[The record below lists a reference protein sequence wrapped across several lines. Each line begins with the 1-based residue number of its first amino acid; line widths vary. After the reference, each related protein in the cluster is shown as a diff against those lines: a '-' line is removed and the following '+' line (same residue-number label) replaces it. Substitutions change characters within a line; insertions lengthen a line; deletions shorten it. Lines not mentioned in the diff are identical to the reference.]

1 MTGCLLSSIIIEY
14 QIILALK
21 SIQALKRT
29 SNKYFLVWE
38 GVNSMIVITSNKISE
53 ERIQEIVAHIE
64 KHGVKAHIS
73 KGEDRTVIGIIGK
86 ADPQLAEHLRQMSGV
101 EQVVKISK
109 SYKLA
114 SRDFHPENTVINIGD
129 VAIGGDQL
137 VIMGGPCAVENVAQ
151 INEIARLVKLSGGQ
165 VLRGGAFKPRTGPY
179 SFQGVGV
186 EGLEMMAEAGKKH
199 GLLTITEVMTP
210 EYVDVC
216 AQYADIL
223 QVGTRNMQN
232 FDLLRK
238 LGTIQTPVML
248 KRGLSSTYDEFLNA
262 AEYILAGGNP
272 NVMLCERGIRT
283 FETYTR
289 NTLDLTAIP
298 VLHQLSHLP
307 VISDPSHG
315 TGRRELVETM
325 CKASVAAGA
334 NGLIVEMHTDPDN
347 SMTGDGVQSLF
358 PDQFANLLVDL
369 EKLAPFFGKTFNT
382 KKGLVAAGSWIK

>member
-1 MTGCLLSSIIIEY
+1 
-14 QIILALK
+14 
-21 SIQALKRT
+21 
-29 SNKYFLVWE
+29 
-38 GVNSMIVITSNKISE
+38 MIVVMSNQVSD
-53 ERIQEIVAHIE
+53 ERINQVVSFIE
-64 KHGVKAHIS
+64 SHQVRAQVS
-73 KGEDRTVIGIIGK
+73 KGDNRTVIGIIGK
-86 ADPQLAEHLRQMSGV
+86 VDPILADQLRQLQGV

-114 SRDFHPENTVINIGD
+114 SRDFHPADTIIRIKD
-129 VAIGGDQL
+129 VEIGGKEL
-137 VIMGGPCAVENVAQ
+137 IIMGGPCAVENAEQ
-151 INEIARLVKLSGGQ
+151 IDEIARLVKAAGGQ

-186 EGLEMMAEAGKKH
+186 EGLVMMAEAGKKH

-210 EYVDVC
+210 EYVDIC
-216 AQYADIL
+216 AEYADIL

-238 LGTIQTPVML
+238 LGTIQTPVLL
-248 KRGLSSTYDEFLNA
+248 KRGFSATYDEWLNA

-289 NTLDLTAIP
+289 NTLDLSAIP
-298 VLHQLSHLP
+298 VLKQLSHLP

-315 TGRRELVETM
+315 TGRRELVEPMT
-325 CKASVAAGA
+325 KASVAAGA
-334 NGLIVEMHTDPDN
+334 DGLIIEMHTDPDN

-358 PDQFANLLVDL
+358 PEQFANLLADL
-369 EKLAPFFGKTFNT
+369 EKLAPIIGKTFKA
-382 KKGLVAAGSWIK
+382 KKNVGV

>member
-1 MTGCLLSSIIIEY
+1 
-14 QIILALK
+14 
-21 SIQALKRT
+21 
-29 SNKYFLVWE
+29 
-38 GVNSMIVITSNKISE
+38 MIVITHSNIAE
-53 ERIQEIVAHIE
+53 ERISEIVAHIE
-64 KHGVKAHIS
+64 RAGVQAHVS
-73 KGEDRTVIGIIGK
+73 RGTDRTVIGIIGK
-86 ADPQLAEHLRQMSGV
+86 AEPTLAEHLRQMKGV
-101 EQVVKISK
+101 ENVIKISK

-114 SRDFHPENTVINIGD
+114 SRDFHPDDTVIDIKG
-129 VAIGGDQL
+129 VKIGGSNL
-137 VIMGGPCAVENVAQ
+137 VIMGGPCAVETPEQ
-151 INEIARLVKLSGGQ
+151 IDEIARLVKAAGGQ

-186 EGLEMMAEAGKKH
+186 EGLVMMAEAGKKH

-216 AQYADIL
+216 AEYADIL

-238 LGTIQTPVML
+238 LGTIQTPVLL
-248 KRGLSSTYDEFLNA
+248 KRGFSSTYDEFLNA

-289 NTLDLTAIP
+289 NTLDLSAIP
-298 VLHQLSHLP
+298 VLQSLSHLP

-315 TGRRELVETM
+315 TGRRELVEPM
-325 CKASVAAGA
+325 SKASVAAGA

-358 PDQFANLLVDL
+358 PDQFANLLKDL
-369 EKLAPFFGKTFNT
+369 EKLAPIVGKQFDTPKAPAEAF
-382 KKGLVAAGSWIK
+382 KEWKI

>member
-1 MTGCLLSSIIIEY
+1 MIVV
-14 QIILALK
+14 
-21 SIQALKRT
+21 T
-29 SNKYFLVWE
+29 SNKVA
-38 GVNSMIVITSNKISE
+38 E
-53 ERIQEIVAHIE
+53 ERIAEIVHVIE
-64 KHGVKAHIS
+64 KHGMQAHIS
-73 KGEDRTVIGIIGK
+73 KGEDRTIIGIIGK
-86 ADPQLAEHLRQMSGV
+86 ADPVLAEHLRQMSGV

-114 SRDFHPENTVINIGD
+114 SRDFHPANTVIKIKD
-129 VAIGGDQL
+129 VEIGGDEL
-137 VIMGGPCAVENVAQ
+137 VVMGGPCAVETPEQ
-151 INEIARLVKLSGGQ
+151 IDEIARLVKAAGGQ

-186 EGLEMMAEAGKKH
+186 EGLIMMAEAGKKH

-216 AQYADIL
+216 CEYADIL

-238 LGTIQTPVML
+238 LGTVKTPVLL
-248 KRGLSSTYDEFLNA
+248 KRGFSSTYDEFLNA
-262 AEYILAGGNP
+262 AEYILAGGNS

-289 NTLDLTAIP
+289 NTLDLAAIP
-298 VLHQLSHLP
+298 VLKQLSHLP

-315 TGRRELVETM
+315 TGRRELVVPMT
-325 CKASVAAGA
+325 KASVAAGA
-334 NGLIVEMHTDPDN
+334 DGLIIEMHTDPDN

-358 PDQFANLLVDL
+358 PEQFAKLLVDL
-369 EKLAPFFGKTFNT
+369 EKLSPLLGKTFNT
-382 KKGLVAAGSWIK
+382 KKEAVFA

>member
-1 MTGCLLSSIIIEY
+1 
-14 QIILALK
+14 
-21 SIQALKRT
+21 
-29 SNKYFLVWE
+29 
-38 GVNSMIVITSNKISE
+38 MIVITKTNIEDRRIEEIS
-53 ERIQEIVAHIE
+53 AFIE
-64 KHGVKAHIS
+64 KNGVSAHIS
-73 KGEDRTVIGIIGK
+73 RGTDRTVIGIIGS
-86 ADPQLAEHLRQMSGV
+86 ADSKLAEQLRAMKDV
-101 EQVVKISK
+101 ENVIKISK

-114 SRDFHPENTVINIGD
+114 SRDFHPDDTIIDIKGVK
-129 VAIGGDQL
+129 IGGSNL
-137 VIMGGPCAVENVAQ
+137 VIMGGPCAVESPEQ
-151 INEIARLVKLSGGQ
+151 IDEIARLVKAAGGQ

-186 EGLEMMAEAGKKH
+186 EGLAMMAEAGKKH

-216 AQYADIL
+216 AEYADIL

-238 LGTIQTPVML
+238 LGTIQTPVLL
-248 KRGLSSTYDEFLNA
+248 KRGFSSTYDEFLNA

-298 VLHQLSHLP
+298 VLQSLSHLP

-315 TGRRELVETM
+315 TGRRELVEPM

-358 PDQFANLLVDL
+358 PDQFANLLKEL
-369 EKLAPFFGKTFNT
+369 EQLAPIVGKQFDTPKAPAEAFKEW
-382 KKGLVAAGSWIK
+382 KKL

>member
-1 MTGCLLSSIIIEY
+1 MIAILSHS
-14 QIILALK
+14 A
-21 SIQALKRT
+21 
-29 SNKYFLVWE
+29 
-38 GVNSMIVITSNKISE
+38 SE
-53 ERIQEIVAHIE
+53 ERLQEIIRHIE
-64 KHGVKAHIS
+64 KHGVQAHVSRGI
-73 KGEDRTVIGIIGK
+73 DRTVVGIIGK
-86 ADPQLAEHLRQMSGV
+86 ADPTLAEQLRQMSGV
-101 EQVVKISK
+101 ENVIKISK

-114 SRDFHPENTVINIGD
+114 SREFHPDNTVIDIKG
-129 VAIGGDQL
+129 VKIGGDEV
-137 VIMGGPCAVENVAQ
+137 VIMGGPCAVESPEQ
-151 INEIARLVKLSGGQ
+151 IDEIARLVKAAGGQ

-179 SFQGVGV
+179 SFQGIGV

-210 EYVDVC
+210 EYVDIC
-216 AQYADIL
+216 ARYADIL

-238 LGTIQTPVML
+238 LGTIDTPVML
-248 KRGLSSTYDEFLNA
+248 KRGFSATYDELLNA
-262 AEYILAGGNP
+262 SEYILAGGNP

-283 FETYTR
+283 FESYTR

-325 CKASVAAGA
+325 SLASVAAGA
-334 NGLIVEMHTDPDN
+334 DGLIVEMHTDPDN

-358 PDQFANLLVDL
+358 PGQFAKLLQDI
-369 EKLAPFFGKTFNT
+369 EKLAPIVGRSFNT
-382 KKGLVAAGSWIK
+382 EKETFPASMK

>member
-1 MTGCLLSSIIIEY
+1 
-14 QIILALK
+14 
-21 SIQALKRT
+21 
-29 SNKYFLVWE
+29 
-38 GVNSMIVITSNKISE
+38 MIAITSNKTSE
-53 ERIQEIVAHIE
+53 ARVNEIVKVIE
-64 KHGVKAHIS
+64 QAGAQAHIS
-73 KGEDRTVIGIIGK
+73 RGVDRTVIGIIGQFEPK
-86 ADPQLAEHLRQMSGV
+86 LAEHLRQMKDV
-101 EQVVKISK
+101 ENVIKISK

-114 SRDFHPENTVINIGD
+114 SRDFHPDDTIIEIKGVK
-129 VAIGGDQL
+129 IGGNNL
-137 VIMGGPCAVENVAQ
+137 TIMGGPCAVESPEQ
-151 INEIARLVKLSGGQ
+151 IDEIARLVKLAGGQ

-179 SFQGVGV
+179 SFQGIGV
-186 EGLEMMAEAGKKH
+186 EGLVMMAEAGKKH

-210 EYVDVC
+210 DTVDIC
-216 AQYADIL
+216 AEYADIL

-238 LGTIQTPVML
+238 LGECNTPVLL
-248 KRGLSSTYDEFLNA
+248 KRGFSATYDEFLNA

-298 VLHQLSHLP
+298 VLQQLSHLP

-325 CKASVAAGA
+325 SKASVAAGA
-334 NGLIVEMHTDPDN
+334 NGLIIEMHTDPDN

-358 PDQFANLLVDL
+358 PDQFANLLKDL
-369 EKLAPFFGKTFNT
+369 EKLGALMGKTFDT
-382 KKGLVAAGSWIK
+382 AKAPAEAFESWKVV

>member
-1 MTGCLLSSIIIEY
+1 
-14 QIILALK
+14 
-21 SIQALKRT
+21 
-29 SNKYFLVWE
+29 
-38 GVNSMIVITSNKISE
+38 MIVITSNTIGDN
-53 ERIQEIVAHIE
+53 RVQELVQFIE
-64 KHGVKAHIS
+64 KQGAEAHVS
-73 KGEDRTVIGIIGK
+73 RGEGRTVIGIIGQVGSK
-86 ADPQLAEHLRQMSGV
+86 LADQLRQMKGV

-109 SYKLA
+109 SYKMA
-114 SRDFHPENTVINIGD
+114 SREFHPADTIIRIKGVEIGSEN
-129 VAIGGDQL
+129 L
-137 VIMGGPCAVENVAQ
+137 VVMGGPCAVETPEQ
-151 INEIARLVKLSGGQ
+151 IDEIARLVKAAGGQ

-186 EGLEMMAEAGKKH
+186 EGLEMMAEAGRKH

-210 EYVDVC
+210 EYVDIC
-216 AQYADIL
+216 AEHADIL

-238 LGTIQTPVML
+238 LGTIQTPVLL
-248 KRGLSSTYDEFLNA
+248 KRGFSATYDEFLNA

-289 NTLDLTAIP
+289 NTLDLAAIP
-298 VLHQLSHLP
+298 VLQSLSHLP

-315 TGRRELVETM
+315 TGRRELVEPM
-325 CKASVAAGA
+325 AKASVAAGA
-334 NGLIVEMHTDPDN
+334 NGLIIEMHTDPDN

-369 EKLAPFFGKTFNT
+369 EKLAPICGKKFDTP
-382 KKGLVAAGSWIK
+382 KQPVMA

>member
-1 MTGCLLSSIIIEY
+1 
-14 QIILALK
+14 
-21 SIQALKRT
+21 
-29 SNKYFLVWE
+29 
-38 GVNSMIVITSNKISE
+38 MIVITSNKTSE
-53 ERIQEIVAHIE
+53 ERIQEIVQYIE
-64 KHGVKAHIS
+64 KQGVQAHVS
-73 KGEDRTVIGIIGK
+73 KGEDRTVIGIIGQ
-86 ADPQLAEHLRQMSGV
+86 ADPKLAEHLRQMSGV

-114 SRDFHPENTVINIGD
+114 SRDFHPSDTVINIKG
-129 VAIGGDQL
+129 VEIGGEQL
-137 VIMGGPCAVENVAQ
+137 VVMGGPCAVESPEQ
-151 INEIARLVKLSGGQ
+151 IDEIARLVKAAGGQ

-186 EGLEMMAEAGKKH
+186 EGLVMMAEAGKKH

-216 AQYADIL
+216 AEYADIL

-238 LGTIQTPVML
+238 LGTIQTPVLL
-248 KRGLSSTYDEFLNA
+248 KRGFSSTYDEFLNA

-289 NTLDLTAIP
+289 NTLDLSAIP
-298 VLHQLSHLP
+298 VLKQLSHLP

-315 TGRRELVETM
+315 TGRRELVVPMT
-325 CKASVAAGA
+325 KASVAAGA
-334 NGLIVEMHTDPDN
+334 DGLIIEMHTDPDN

-358 PDQFANLLVDL
+358 PEQFAELLVDL
-369 EKLAPFFGKTFNT
+369 EKLAPLLGKKFDT
-382 KKGLVAAGSWIK
+382 KKEAIFA

>member
-1 MTGCLLSSIIIEY
+1 
-14 QIILALK
+14 
-21 SIQALKRT
+21 
-29 SNKYFLVWE
+29 
-38 GVNSMIVITSNKISE
+38 MIVIISNKTSE
-53 ERIQEIVAHIE
+53 ERISEIVVQIE
-64 KHGVKAHIS
+64 KHDVQAHVSRGV
-73 KGEDRTVIGIIGK
+73 DRTVIGIIGK
-86 ADPQLAEHLRQMSGV
+86 ADPKLSEQIQQLSGV

-114 SRDFHPENTVINIGD
+114 SRDFHPSDTVIKIKD
-129 VAIGGDQL
+129 VEIGGEQL
-137 VIMGGPCAVENVAQ
+137 VIMGGPCAVETAEQ
-151 INEIARLVKLSGGQ
+151 IDEIARLVKAAGAQ

-186 EGLEMMAEAGKKH
+186 EGLVMMAEAGKKH

-216 AQYADIL
+216 AEYADIL
-223 QVGTRNMQN
+223 QIGTRNMQN

-238 LGTIQTPVML
+238 LGTIKTPVLL
-248 KRGLSSTYDEFLNA
+248 KRGFSSTYDEFLNA

-283 FETYTR
+283 FESYTR
-289 NTLDLTAIP
+289 NTLDLAAIP
-298 VLHQLSHLP
+298 ALQTLSHLP

-315 TGRRELVETM
+315 TGRRELVEPM

-358 PDQFANLLVDL
+358 PEQFAKLMVDL
-369 EKLAPFFGKTFNT
+369 EKLAPLCGKRFDT
-382 KKGLVAAGSWIK
+382 IKEPFQA

>member
-1 MTGCLLSSIIIEY
+1 
-14 QIILALK
+14 
-21 SIQALKRT
+21 
-29 SNKYFLVWE
+29 
-38 GVNSMIVITSNKISE
+38 MIAITSNKTSD
-53 ERIQEIVAHIE
+53 ERIQEIVQFIE
-64 KHGVKAHIS
+64 KQGVQAHVS
-73 KGEDRTVIGIIGK
+73 KGEDRTVIGIIGQ
-86 ADPQLAEHLRQMSGV
+86 ADPKLAEQLRQMSGV

-114 SRDFHPENTVINIGD
+114 SRDFHPADTVINIKG
-129 VAIGGDQL
+129 VEIGGEQL
-137 VIMGGPCAVENVAQ
+137 VVMGGPCAVETPEQ
-151 INEIARLVKLSGGQ
+151 IDEIARLVKAAGGQ

-186 EGLEMMAEAGKKH
+186 EGLIMMAEAGKKH

-238 LGTIQTPVML
+238 LGTIQTPVLL
-248 KRGLSSTYDEFLNA
+248 KRGFSSTYDEFLNA

-289 NTLDLTAIP
+289 NTLDLSAIP
-298 VLHQLSHLP
+298 VLKQLSHLP

-315 TGRRELVETM
+315 TGRRELVVPMT
-325 CKASVAAGA
+325 KASVAAGA
-334 NGLIVEMHTDPDN
+334 DGLIIEMHTDPDN

-369 EKLAPFFGKTFNT
+369 EKLAPLLGKKFDT
-382 KKGLVAAGSWIK
+382 KKEAILA

>member
-1 MTGCLLSSIIIEY
+1 
-14 QIILALK
+14 
-21 SIQALKRT
+21 
-29 SNKYFLVWE
+29 
-38 GVNSMIVITSNKISE
+38 MIVITSNKTSE
-53 ERIQEIVAHIE
+53 ERIQEIVQTIE
-64 KHGVKAHIS
+64 KNGVQAHVS

-86 ADPQLAEHLRQMSGV
+86 ADPKLAEQLRQMTGV

-114 SRDFHPENTVINIGD
+114 SREFHPSDTVIKIKG
-129 VAIGGDQL
+129 VEIGGEQL
-137 VIMGGPCAVENVAQ
+137 VVMGGPCAVENAGQ
-151 INEIARLVKLSGGQ
+151 IDEIARIVKAAGGQ

-186 EGLEMMAEAGKKH
+186 EGLEMMAEAGRKH

-210 EYVDVC
+210 EYVDIC
-216 AQYADIL
+216 AEHADIL

-238 LGTIQTPVML
+238 LGTIQTPVLL
-248 KRGLSSTYDEFLNA
+248 KRGFSATYDEFLNA

-289 NTLDLTAIP
+289 NTLDLSAIP
-298 VLHQLSHLP
+298 VLKQLSHLP

-315 TGRRELVETM
+315 TGRRELVEPMT
-325 CKASVAAGA
+325 KASVAAGA
-334 NGLIVEMHTDPDN
+334 DGLIIEMHTDPDN

-358 PDQFANLLVDL
+358 PDQFAKLLGHL
-369 EKLAPFFGKTFNT
+369 EKLAPLCGKRFDTA
-382 KKGLVAAGSWIK
+382 KEPILSK

>member
-1 MTGCLLSSIIIEY
+1 
-14 QIILALK
+14 
-21 SIQALKRT
+21 
-29 SNKYFLVWE
+29 
-38 GVNSMIVITSNKISE
+38 MIVITKASIPDERISE
-53 ERIQEIVAHIE
+53 IVEYIE
-64 KHGVKAHIS
+64 KSGVQAHVS
-73 KGEDRTVIGIIGK
+73 RGTDRVVIGIIGK
-86 ADPQLAEHLRQMSGV
+86 AEPTLSEHLRQMSGV
-101 EQVVKISK
+101 ENVIKISK

-114 SRDFHPENTVINIGD
+114 SRDFHPEDTVIDIKG
-129 VAIGGDQL
+129 VKIGGNNL
-137 VIMGGPCAVENVAQ
+137 VVMGGPCAVETPEQ
-151 INEIARLVKLSGGQ
+151 IDEIARLVKAAGGQ

-186 EGLEMMAEAGKKH
+186 EGLIMMAEAGRKH

-216 AQYADIL
+216 AEHADIL

-238 LGTIQTPVML
+238 LGTIKTPVLL
-248 KRGLSSTYDEFLNA
+248 KRGFSSTYDEFLNA

-283 FETYTR
+283 FEQYTR
-289 NTLDLTAIP
+289 NTLDLSAIP
-298 VLHQLSHLP
+298 VLQQLSHLP

-315 TGRRELVETM
+315 TGRRELVEPM
-325 CKASVAAGA
+325 SKASVAAGA

-358 PDQFANLLVDL
+358 PDQFAALLKDL
-369 EKLAPFFGKTFNT
+369 EKLAAIVGKQFDTEKAPADAFIEW
-382 KKGLVAAGSWIK
+382 KK

>member
-1 MTGCLLSSIIIEY
+1 MI
-14 QIILALK
+14 AV
-21 SIQALKRT
+21 T
-29 SNKYFLVWE
+29 SNQ
-38 GVNSMIVITSNKISE
+38 ITD
-53 ERIQEIVAHIE
+53 ERIAEIVHVIE
-64 KHGVKAHIS
+64 KYGVQAHVS
-73 KGEDRTVIGIIGK
+73 RGTDRTVIGIIGK
-86 ADPQLAEHLRQMSGV
+86 ADPKLAEQLRQMSGIENV
-101 EQVVKISK
+101 IKISK

-114 SRDFHPENTVINIGD
+114 SRDFHPDNTVIKIKD
-129 VAIGGDQL
+129 VEIGGGEL
-137 VIMGGPCAVENVAQ
+137 VVMGGPCAVESPQQ
-151 INEIARLVKLSGGQ
+151 IDEIARLVKAAGGQ

-179 SFQGVGV
+179 SFQGIGV
-186 EGLEMMAEAGKKH
+186 EGLEMMAEAGRKH

-210 EYVDVC
+210 EYVDIC
-216 AQYADIL
+216 AEHADIL

-238 LGTIQTPVML
+238 LGTIQKPVLL
-248 KRGLSSTYDEFLNA
+248 KRGFSATYDEFLNA

-289 NTLDLTAIP
+289 NTLDLAAIP

-325 CKASVAAGA
+325 SKASVAAGA
-334 NGLIVEMHTDPDN
+334 DGLIIEMHTDPDN

-358 PDQFANLLVDL
+358 PDQFARLLQDL
-369 EKLAPFFGKTFNT
+369 EKLAPLCGKTFNT
-382 KKGLVAAGSWIK
+382 KKTPLYA

>member
-1 MTGCLLSSIIIEY
+1 
-14 QIILALK
+14 
-21 SIQALKRT
+21 
-29 SNKYFLVWE
+29 
-38 GVNSMIVITSNKISE
+38 MIVIISNKVSE
-53 ERIQEIVAHIE
+53 ERIQEIVHHIE
-64 KHGVKAHIS
+64 KHEVQAHVSRGV
-73 KGEDRTVIGIIGK
+73 DRTVIGIIGK
-86 ADPQLAEHLRQMSGV
+86 ADPMLAEQLRQLSGV

-114 SRDFHPENTVINIGD
+114 SRDFHPNDTVIKIKD
-129 VAIGGDQL
+129 IEIGGEQL
-137 VIMGGPCAVENVAQ
+137 VIMGGPCAVESPEQ
-151 INEIARLVKLSGGQ
+151 IDEIARLVKAAGAQ

-186 EGLEMMAEAGKKH
+186 EGLVMMAEAGKKH

-238 LGTIQTPVML
+238 LGTIQTPVLL
-248 KRGLSSTYDEFLNA
+248 KRGFSSTYDEFLNA

-283 FETYTR
+283 FEPYTR
-289 NTLDLTAIP
+289 NTLDLAAIP
-298 VLHQLSHLP
+298 VLQSLSHLP

-315 TGRRELVETM
+315 TGRRELVEPM
-325 CKASVAAGA
+325 SKASVAAGA

-358 PDQFANLLVDL
+358 PDQFAKLMIDL
-369 EKLAPFFGKTFNT
+369 EKLAPLCGKRFDT
-382 KKGLVAAGSWIK
+382 KKEEITV

>member
-1 MTGCLLSSIIIEY
+1 
-14 QIILALK
+14 
-21 SIQALKRT
+21 
-29 SNKYFLVWE
+29 
-38 GVNSMIVITSNKISE
+38 MIVITSNKISE
-53 ERIQEIVAHIE
+53 DRLSEIVGHIE
-64 KHGVKAHIS
+64 TQGVKTHIS
-73 KGEDRTVIGIIGK
+73 KGTDRTVIGIVGK
-86 ADPQLAEHLRQMSGV
+86 ADPTLAEQIRQMKDV
-101 EQVVKISK
+101 EDVIKITK

-114 SRDFHPENTVINIGD
+114 SRDFQPNDTIIDIKGVK
-129 VAIGGDQL
+129 IGGENL
-137 VIMGGPCAVENVAQ
+137 VIMGGPCAVESAQ
-151 INEIARLVKLSGGQ
+151 QMDEIAAIVKASGGQ

-186 EGLEMMAEAGKKH
+186 EGLEMMAEAGRKH
-199 GLLTITEVMTP
+199 DLLTITEVMTP
-210 EYVDVC
+210 EYVDVI
-216 AQYADIL
+216 AEHADIL
-223 QVGTRNMQN
+223 QIGTRNMQN

-238 LGTIQTPVML
+238 LGEIDTPVLL
-248 KRGLSSTYDEFLNA
+248 KRGFSATYDELLNA

-298 VLHQLSHLP
+298 VLQQLSHLP

-325 CKASVAAGA
+325 SKASVAAGA

-358 PDQFANLLVDL
+358 PDQFASLLQDI
-369 EKLAPFFGKTFNT
+369 EKLAPLMGKKFDT
-382 KKGLVAAGSWIK
+382 KKELVLK